1 MLLSSDPSVTA
12 ASAKSAAPECE
23 ASPRPHR
30 GEGVA
35 GLDAAAAPLSSLQG

>member
-12 ASAKSAAPECE
+12 ASAKSVAPACE
-23 ASPRPHR
+23 ASPRPRR
-30 GEGVA
+30 GEEVG